1 MILRVLI
8 INECKL
14 DLHSIKKCLEN
25 NFSAVTESK
34 SVEDALRVVGQN
46 HLDLVLLALSNAEN
60 ICSDF
65 LAVLRLTLGVTP
77 LIGIADNCSPTDFPL
92 FANSGI
98 DNIIYSDIPGDD
110 LFRKVHALSDAKEK
124 IYSSFLVKDALRKQK
139 NKKVTIFSESDLNLF
154 DNDFLSDGT
163 VVNSVIGLKRKEDHL
178 ENYSSSDI
186 FLIDARIRNIERLC
200 ANLKLCRTHR
210 YKPILLVADEDHKEK
225 ALSVYR
231 KNIGV
236 LDVIDADTHP
246 SIISCVVNAHIK
258 YKRLLDEFYRE
269 IKRNIYTSSVD
280 AITLVYNRSFL
291 EDYISKRE
299 DALNHSA
306 VLMIDLD
313 KFKEIN
319 DKYGHSFADKVL
331 SEIVAH
337 IKSYIRLTD
346 FIARYGGDEFLVFMR
361 NISRGEIEK
370 IAERLVRSVENKL
383 FNGIRCTISIGACYV
398 GTENV
403 KLREAIFIADSF
415 MYISKKSGGNSV
427 YLC

>member
-1 MILRVLI
+1 M
-8 INECKL
+8 
-14 DLHSIKKCLEN
+14 
-25 NFSAVTESK
+25 
-34 SVEDALRVVGQN
+34 
-46 HLDLVLLALSNAEN
+46 
-60 ICSDF
+60 
-65 LAVLRLTLGVTP
+65 
-77 LIGIADNCSPTDFPL
+77 
-92 FANSGI
+92 
-98 DNIIYSDIPGDD
+98 
-110 LFRKVHALSDAKEK
+110 
-124 IYSSFLVKDALRKQK
+124 
-139 NKKVTIFSESDLNLF
+139 
-154 DNDFLSDGT
+154 
-163 VVNSVIGLKRKEDHL
+163 
-178 ENYSSSDI
+178 
-186 FLIDARIRNIERLC
+186 
-200 ANLKLCRTHR
+200 
-210 YKPILLVADEDHKEK
+210 
-225 ALSVYR
+225 
-231 KNIGV
+231 
-236 LDVIDADTHP
+236 
-246 SIISCVVNAHIK
+246 
-258 YKRLLDEFYRE
+258 
-269 IKRNIYTSSVD
+269 SSVD

-319 DKYGHSFADKVL
+319 DKYGHTFADKVL
-331 SEIVAH
+331 SEVVAH

-370 IAERLVRSVENKL
+370 IADRLVSSVENKL

>member
-14 DLHSIKKCLEN
+14 NLRCITKYLED
-25 NFSAVTESK
+25 NFCSVTESR
-34 SVEDALRVVGQN
+34 SIEDALRVVGQN
-46 HLDLVLLALSNAEN
+46 QLDLVLLVLSDKKN

-77 LIGIADNCSPTDFPL
+77 LIGIADNCSPNDFPL
-92 FANSGI
+92 FSNSGV
-98 DNIIYSDIPGDD
+98 DDIIYSDISKED
-110 LFRKVHALSDAKEK
+110 LFRKIHALSEAKEK

-139 NKKVTIFSESDLNLF
+139 NKKVTIFSEEELNLF
-154 DNDFLSDGT
+154 DRDFLSDGT
-163 VVNSVIGLKRKEDHL
+163 VVNFVINSKRKANDL
-178 ENYSSSDI
+178 ASYSSTDI
-186 FLIDARIRNIERLC
+186 FLIDVKIRNIERLC
-200 ANLKLCRTHR
+200 ADLKLCRMLR
-210 YKPILLVADEDHKEK
+210 YKPILLVTDEKHREK
-225 ALSVYR
+225 ALSVYC

-236 LDVIDADTHP
+236 LNVIDTDIHP
-246 SIISCVVNAHIK
+246 SIISCEVNAHIK

-269 IKRNIYTSSVD
+269 IKRNIYMSSVD

-331 SEIVAH
+331 REVVAH

-370 IAERLVRSVENKL
+370 IAERLVRSVENRL